1 MSTIDR
7 PLLTV
12 YIPTYQRPEFA
23 ILLESLANQLT
34 PEVEIIISD
43 NDSTRS
49 AFKYVEQFLNGVDC
63 NVTYSAR
70 ATNIGGDANVV
81 RGISQGS
88 APWLWLIG
96 DDDEVL
102 PHSIRY
108 ICDAIKADDCDRII
122 LLTPNAP
129 RLAAGFHGEVGD
141 LASKDPSLLVAATLM
156 SSNVVR
162 RSRLSVERAYD
173 CLDSKYGHAW
183 ANVGCR
189 VIRVLDKPCIV
200 VGTAHPGE
208 GYPLD
213 FRKSQVRLLQA
224 LLKDGYGVNV
234 TLEDAFAWNFANIDT
249 LPREAA
255 LGAGQ
260 QAASPA
266 ASSSLH
272 EGTSS
277 ELNRISQL
285 ASRLLRERD
294 RLQSELLSLRNIKHE
309 S

>member
-1 MSTIDR
+1 M
-7 PLLTV
+7 
-12 YIPTYQRPEFA
+12 YIPTYKRPEIAF
-23 ILLESLANQLT
+23 LLDSLANQLT

-81 RGISQGS
+81 RGLSQGS

-102 PHSIRY
+102 PNSVRY
-108 ICDAIKADDCDRII
+108 VCDAIKTDDCDRII
-122 LLTPNAP
+122 LLTPEAP

-141 LASKDPSLLVAATLM
+141 LASRDPSLLVAATLM

-162 RSRLSVERAYD
+162 RSRISVERAYD

-189 VIRVLDKPCIV
+189 VVRVLEEPCIV

-208 GYPLD
+208 GYPPD
-213 FRKSQVRLLQA
+213 FRKSRVRLLQA
-224 LLKDGYGVNV
+224 LLKDGYRVNV
-234 TLEDAFAWNFANIDT
+234 TLEEAFAWNFANIDT
-249 LPREAA
+249 SSCEEA
-255 LGAGQ
+255 LYAGH
-260 QAASPA
+260 QAVSPVASLI
-266 ASSSLH
+266 SH
-272 EGTSS
+272 EGVSS

-294 RLQSELLSLRNIKHE
+294 RLESELLSLRNIKRE
-309 S
+309 PS